1 MDTAPDILKV
11 SILGRDSIH
20 CGFHL
25 IPYIA
30 HTVLTTL
37 PASVYALITDTNV
50 APFYLSAFEQ
60 AFAAE
65 INKVSLPFA
74 LLLHCH
80 LTPIPAFFHQAT
92 IPHSCRLPWRDRKV
106 P

>member
-50 APFYLSAFEQ
+50 APFYLDSFEQ
-60 AFAAE
+60 AFKTE
-65 INKVSLPFA
+65 INKVSHSFIHF
-74 LLLHCH
+74 LHFH
-80 LTPIPAFFHQAT
+80 LTRFPAFFY
-92 IPHSCRLPWRDRKV
+92 
-106 P
+106 